1 MAALTFSA
9 VNGGYESDWFQPN
22 GAFQLDLQFA
32 DSDIANPITNYSAND
47 NTETNPKKY
56 AIAAHTE
63 LKNAPHVNFPVL
75 KVVPDAGVYYK
86 VSSRLNPTAA
96 SYLTA

>member
-9 VNGGYESDWFQPN
+9 VNGGYESEWFQPN

-32 DSDIANPITNYSAND
+32 DSDLANPITIYSAND
-47 NTETNPKKY
+47 NNGTKPY
-56 AIAAHTE
+56 AVAAHTE
-63 LKNAPHVNFPVL
+63 LVHTPHVNFPVL
-75 KVVPDAGVYYK
+75 KVVPEAGVYYK
-86 VSSRLNPTAA
+86 VSSRLEPTAA